1 MEKRMSLEDY
11 KKKVE
16 NYLKSSKVES
26 KLIKSWMKAYEK
38 DIQEAYK
45 NSWKVEEIAIPMIL
59 GY

>member
-26 KLIKSWMKAYEK
+26 KLIKSWMKAYE
-38 DIQEAYK
+38 